1 MENNNKILSQVD
13 LLTVIERYESR
24 IQKYGVSLESLNSGD
39 DKKQK
44 ERCFAHL
51 GCINS
56 DSSILD
62 IGSGLGYF
70 YLFLKEQKIN
80 FTYTG
85 YDIVGEYVDF
95 CQKNYKDASF
105 EQRNIFENGISQ
117 KYDSIIMSQVLNNR
131 YSSSD
136 NFQVMCQAI
145 QLAYNHSNHSVS
157 IDMMSSYVD
166 FENPELYYYQPEEIF
181 KFAKSLT
188 KKVKLLHDYRPF
200 EFCIQLF
207 H

>member
-1 MENNNKILSQVD
+1 
-13 LLTVIERYESR
+13 
-24 IQKYGVSLESLNSGD
+24 
-39 DKKQK
+39 
-44 ERCFAHL
+44 
-51 GCINS
+51 
-56 DSSILD
+56 
-62 IGSGLGYF
+62 
-70 YLFLKEQKIN
+70 
-80 FTYTG
+80 
-85 YDIVGEYVDF
+85 
-95 CQKNYKDASF
+95 
-105 EQRNIFENGISQ
+105 
-117 KYDSIIMSQVLNNR
+117 MSQVLNNR